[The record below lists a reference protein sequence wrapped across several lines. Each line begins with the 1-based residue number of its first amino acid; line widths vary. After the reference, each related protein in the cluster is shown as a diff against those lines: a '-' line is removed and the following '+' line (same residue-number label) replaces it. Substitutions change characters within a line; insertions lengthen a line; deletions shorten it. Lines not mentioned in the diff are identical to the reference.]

1 MILAEKIMNLRKK
14 NGWSQEELAQR
25 LSVSRQS
32 VSKWEGGQSIPDL
45 DKLLA
50 LSQIFGVTLDY
61 LVKDEIDCNEIQYDA
76 SEPMDDLPHV
86 SVEEANR
93 FLSDVQTA
101 SKQIALG
108 VSICILSP
116 IALLLLGGLSETG
129 SGHITEDIAG
139 GLGVAILLI
148 MIAAALP
155 LFIKNGMKLEHYKHI
170 TEHCFHA
177 EYGVEGIVNYRMEKF
192 SGTYTNGIVCGV
204 LLIILGIVPLML
216 AGGFGASDM
225 TLISC
230 LCLLLA
236 LISIAVYILV
246 KNGMIHESYQQLL
259 QAGDFSPEKR
269 AQSKRNETISS
280 IYWCSVTAIY
290 LAVSFYRNNWE
301 KSWIIWPVAGVLFVA
316 VIGFSKL
323 LEKNHQD

>member
-14 NGWSQEELAQR
+14 NGWSQEELAQQ

-61 LVKDEIDCNEIQYDA
+61 LVKDDMDCAEIQYTADMP
-76 SEPMDDLPHV
+76 EDDLPHI

-93 FLSDVQTA
+93 FLADVETSA
-101 SKQIALG
+101 KQIALG

-116 IALLLLGGLSETG
+116 IVLLLLAGLSEVQRL
-129 SGHITEDIAG
+129 HITEDMAG
-139 GLGVAILLI
+139 GIGTAVLLI
-148 MIAAALP
+148 MIAAAVP
-155 LFIKNGMKLEHYKHI
+155 LFIKNGMKLDRYKHI
-170 TEHCFHA
+170 TEHSFHA
-177 EYGVEGIVNYRMEKF
+177 EYGVEGIASDRMEKF
-192 SGTYTNGIVCGV
+192 SKTYTNGIVYGV
-204 LLIILGIVPLML
+204 LAIILGVVPLML
-216 AGGFGASDM
+216 AGGFGTSDI
-225 TLISC
+225 TLILC

-236 LISIAVYILV
+236 IISAATFFLV

-259 QAGDFSPEKR
+259 QAGDFAPEKR
-269 AQSKRNETISS
+269 ARSKRNETIGT

-290 LAVSFYRNNWE
+290 LAISFHRNNWNE
-301 KSWIIWPVAGVLFVA
+301 SWVIWPVAGVLFV
-316 VIGFSKL
+316 VVLGFSSL
-323 LEKNHQD
+323 LSKEHRK